1 MPKEPI
7 RISTD
12 ELTERF
18 VRGDTSRHSEGHGLG
33 LSIVYELMELMGG
46 KLILSANSVMFE
58 AKLSFEK
65 VEKEEF

>member
-7 RISTD
+7 RISAD

-33 LSIVYELMELMGG
+33 LSIVYDLMELMNG

-58 AKLSFEK
+58 AKLLFNIIDK
-65 VEKEEF
+65 NV